1 MMVVA
6 YFVIAT
12 IAGIALGLRF
22 KVFVL
27 IPATLVVM
35 IAIVATGHQPRVVL
49 ALTALGTAVL
59 LQTGY
64 FVGGIVWAQLYRHSP
79 SNVNSAHGAHEGR
92 SAHGKTNNHKS

>member
-1 MMVVA
+1 MMVVT

-27 IPATLVVM
+27 IPATLVM

-64 FVGGIVWAQLYRHSP
+64 FVGGIVSAQLYRDSP

-92 SAHGKTNNHKS
+92 SGKTNNHKS

>member
-1 MMVVA
+1 MMVVT

-27 IPATLVVM
+27 IPATLVM

-64 FVGGIVWAQLYRHSP
+64 FVGGIVSAQLYRHSP

>member
-1 MMVVA
+1 MIVVA

-22 KVFVL
+22 KVFVS
-27 IPATLVVM
+27 LVVM

-92 SAHGKTNNHKS
+92 SAHRKTNNH

>member
-49 ALTALGTAVL
+49 ALAVL

-64 FVGGIVWAQLYRHSP
+64 FVGGIIWAQLYRQSP

-92 SAHGKTNNHKS
+92 SAHGKTNNH

>member
-1 MMVVA
+1 MMVVT

-27 IPATLVVM
+27 IPATLVM

-64 FVGGIVWAQLYRHSP
+64 FVGGIVSAQLYRRLP
-79 SNVNSAHGAHEGR
+79 F
-92 SAHGKTNNHKS
+92 

>member
-1 MMVVA
+1 MVAGRGAWGMMIVA

-12 IAGIALGLRF
+12 IAGIAL
-22 KVFVL
+22 
-27 IPATLVVM
+27 
-35 IAIVATGHQPRVVL
+35 PRVVL

-64 FVGGIVWAQLYRHSP
+64 FVGGIIWAQLYRHSP

-92 SAHGKTNNHKS
+92 SAHRKTNNH